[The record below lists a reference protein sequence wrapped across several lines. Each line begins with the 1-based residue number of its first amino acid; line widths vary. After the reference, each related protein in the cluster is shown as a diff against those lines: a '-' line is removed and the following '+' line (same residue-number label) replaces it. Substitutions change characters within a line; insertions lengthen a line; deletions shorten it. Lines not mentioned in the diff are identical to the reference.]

1 MSSFNLNS
9 QQLNAVKQISS
20 PLLVLAGAGSGK
32 TSVITQKIAHL
43 ITQCGYRA
51 DQVAAVTFTN
61 KAAKEMKQR
70 VAKLLGDAT
79 NKGLIISTFHNL
91 GLTIIRQESNQLGMR
106 KNFTIFDDQDS
117 LALIRELCKKDNDA
131 DKSELVAILNRIS
144 SWKNQLLLPEK
155 VIVTAKDNDELL
167 AAKVYQAYN
176 QSLKA
181 YNAVDFD
188 DLILLPVLLLKN
200 NQAVAEKWRHK
211 IRYLLVDEYQDTN
224 ISQYELVKLL
234 TGRLGAFTVVGDD
247 DQSIYSWRGAQPKNL
262 ELLQQDYPNLKVI
275 KLEQNYRS
283 CERILK
289 VANHLIANNPH
300 LFEKKLWS
308 KKYYGEAIKILS
320 VKDDNQEAERVVNEI
335 LVRKLKHGLRYKD
348 FAILY
353 RGNHQS
359 RLLEKELVSKQVPYK
374 VSGSTSF
381 FARAEIK
388 DIMAYLKLLV
398 NQDDDN
404 AFIRIANV
412 PKREIGVGTLEKL
425 GSYANKR
432 KVSLFAAIFEM
443 GLQEHLTGRGLIAVR
458 KFGELIAKTSD
469 NLNRGDTMAI
479 LSELITSI
487 GYHGFLFET
496 SSSPGAAEFRWS
508 NVSELLNW
516 IEQGLEQNAD
526 SEEPFA
532 ATVNKICLRE
542 MLERESEE
550 VENNE
555 VQLMTLHASK
565 GLEFPHVYL
574 IGMEEDLL
582 PHKSSIEEDN
592 IEEERRLAYV
602 GITRAQESLSILV
615 AKQRQR
621 YGEMTKSE
629 PSRFLEEMPQ
639 DELEWEE
646 KLSKLTD
653 DEKRDKGKD
662 QMMNLKKMLLS

>member
-1 MSSFNLNS
+1 LSSFNLNS